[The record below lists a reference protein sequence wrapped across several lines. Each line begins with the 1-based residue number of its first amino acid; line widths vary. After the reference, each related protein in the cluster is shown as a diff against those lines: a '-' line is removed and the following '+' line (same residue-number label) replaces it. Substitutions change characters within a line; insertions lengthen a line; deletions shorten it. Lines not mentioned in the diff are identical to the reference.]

1 MKSKHYLPILLAFT
15 ILLGCKKEQQGP
27 MAPQA
32 MPLAVSKVVRKTV
45 VTYNSY
51 PTSIEGI
58 INSDVRPKVTGYIQK
73 VFIDE
78 GQKVKAGQLLFK
90 LETQSLSQDAAAA
103 KAAVNAAQVEVDR
116 LIPLVEKNIISNVQ
130 LETQK
135 AKLLQAQSNYN
146 SIVANVDYANIKSPV
161 DGYVGA
167 INLREGNLASP
178 SDPTP
183 LTTVTDISKVYA
195 FFSMN
200 EADYANFIQNTPG
213 ATLQEKIKNFPKVN
227 LILPNGKT
235 YDQQGTIET
244 VTGQV
249 DKKTGTVSFRATFD
263 NPAGVI
269 TNGNSG
275 MIQIPQT
282 FENALVVP
290 LESTFEQQGQT
301 FVFTLDSENKAMP
314 TKIDVVNTQGNLA
327 LLTGGLNE
335 GDTFIAS
342 GVGKLRRGTPIQ
354 PNEVP
359 FDSVSKPIKT
369 LFR

>member
-1 MKSKHYLPILLAFT
+1 MKPLHYLPILLAFT
-15 ILLGCKKEQQGP
+15 VLLGCKKEQQGP
-27 MAPQA
+27 MGPQA
-32 MPLAVSKVVRKTV
+32 MSLAVSKVSRKTV
-45 VTYNSY
+45 VTYNTY
-51 PTSIEGI
+51 PTTIEGI
-58 INSDVRPKVTGYIQK
+58 VNSDVRPKVTGYIQK
-73 VFIDE
+73 VLVDE
-78 GQKVKAGQLLFK
+78 GQKVKAGQLLFQ

-135 AKLLQAQSNYN
+135 AKLLQAQSSYN
-146 SIVANVDYANIKSPV
+146 SIVANVGYANIKSPV

-167 INLREGNLASP
+167 INYREGNLASP

-183 LTTVTDISKVYA
+183 LTTVSDISKVYA

-200 EADYANFIQNTPG
+200 EAEYADFIQTTPG
-213 ATLQEKIKNFPKVN
+213 ATLQEKIKNFPKVD
-227 LILPNGKT
+227 LILPNGKL
-235 YDQQGTIET
+235 YDQKGSIET

-263 NPAGVI
+263 NPAGII

-275 MIQIPQT
+275 TIQIPQT

-290 LESTFEQQGQT
+290 LESTFEQQGET
-301 FVFTLDSENKAMP
+301 FVFTLDAENKAIA
-314 TKIDVVNTQGNLA
+314 TKIEVETTDGNLA
-327 LLTGGLNE
+327 LLSDGLNE
-335 GDTFIAS
+335 GDTFIAT
-342 GVGKLRRGTPIQ
+342 GVGKLRNGAAVQ

-359 FDSVSKPIKT
+359 FDSVAKPIKT